1 MKKLLLFTLLSISF
15 IIKGQSIDKKSTLNV
30 VTIHKADQTSNSRD
44 GGYYTTYKP
53 VDSSINGHVYAFN
66 TFSNKGV
73 IMNNYGKQY
82 NINNINVDLDRNVFL
97 SKLSKDSVYVYNN
110 LKNVSINSNI
120 YQIIDNKTLKTIH
133 LGKNFNMYEFLS
145 KKVKEKKINKVTGMV
160 ISDREWVLEK
170 KYFYCVTGS
179 DSLNEVKLNKRN
191 FLKLFNNQIRNRLK
205 NYAKE
210 NNLSFRDI
218 NDLVSILKFK
228 DSFS

>member
-1 MKKLLLFTLLSISF
+1 MKALFLFTLLSISF
-15 IIKGQSIDKKSTLNV
+15 LIKGQSLEKNSTLNV

-53 VDSSINGHVYAFN
+53 VDTSINGHVYAFN

-110 LKNVSINSNI
+110 LKNVSINSNM
-120 YQIIDNKTLKTIH
+120 YQIIDNKILKTIH
-133 LGKNFNMYEFLS
+133 LSENFKIYEFLS
-145 KKVKEKKINKVTGMV
+145 KKIKEKKINKVTGMV

-170 KYFYCVTGS
+170 KYFYSVT
-179 DSLNEVKLNKRN
+179 DSNSLKEVKLNKRS
-191 FLKLFNNQIRNRLK
+191 FLKLFNKSIRNRLK
-205 NYAKE
+205 NYAKV
-210 NNLSFRDI
+210 NNLSFRDV
-218 NDLVSILKFK
+218 NDIANILKFK
-228 DSFS
+228 DSF